1 MNEKKIFVAIELA
14 DNGTCKRILD
24 CRNISE
30 EEYQR
35 LHDQESVNKGKEF
48 TEKALLESVIDKTI
62 HDIEKHNFLI
72 AKSIYDNLVDRGE
85 IADDLAFEHAWYDYI
100 VNGTTFAID
109 YEYPSEFKKILGRVA
124 NL

>member
-24 CRNISE
+24 CQNISE

-35 LHDQESVNKGKEF
+35 LHDQESINKGQES
-48 TEKALLESVIDKTI
+48 TEKALLESKIDQML
-62 HDIEKHNFLI
+62 HNIEEHNFLI

-85 IADDLAFEHAWYDYI
+85 IADDLEFEHAWYDYI
-100 VNGTTFAID
+100 VNGVSFSID
-109 YEYPSEFKKILGRVA
+109 YEYPSEFKKILERVA

>member
-30 EEYQR
+30 EEYQK
-35 LHDQESVNKGKEF
+35 LHDQESVNKSYEETQKDFASQRFEF
-48 TEKALLESVIDKTI
+48 LQHNK
-62 HDIEKHNFLI
+62 EKHDFLI

-85 IADDLAFEHAWYDYI
+85 IDDDLAFEHAWYDYI
-100 VNGTTFAID
+100 VNGVAFAID